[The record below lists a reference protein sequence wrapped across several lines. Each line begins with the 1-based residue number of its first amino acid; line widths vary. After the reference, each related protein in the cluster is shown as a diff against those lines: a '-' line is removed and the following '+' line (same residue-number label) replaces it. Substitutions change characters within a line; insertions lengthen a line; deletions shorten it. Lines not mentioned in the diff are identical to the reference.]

1 MSQELDAIVDDER
14 RRAVRALLRK
24 PLLVAESDPDAVTL
38 TRRHRDALVAW
49 FQGELGYRLVVES
62 EVRDHGEHDP
72 PVDALMAAFGHHG
85 GQVLRVGVIAVQ
97 VEEQIDPEVVV
108 AIDEEGAHFV

>member
-1 MSQELDAIVDDER
+1 MSAPHLSQELDAIVDDER

-49 FQGELGYRLVVES
+49 FQGELGYRLVVERS
-62 EVRDHGEHDP
+62 
-72 PVDALMAAFGHHG
+72 
-85 GQVLRVGVIAVQ
+85 
-97 VEEQIDPEVVV
+97 EEQRLNSSH
-108 AIDEEGAHFV
+108 G